1 MMTKI
6 ALFPFYWIKF
16 LWRMMIDIFVHK
28 NSAEGAQKNRTMLEN
43 IGGFFSF
50 WTFAAIVMVV
60 LHFLG
65 IEI

>member
-16 LWRMMIDIFVHK
+16 IWRTMIDIVVHK
-28 NSAEGAQKNRTMLEN
+28 NSAEGAQKNRTMMEN

-50 WTFAAIVMVV
+50 WTFVAIIGGVFY
-60 LHFLG
+60 LLG

>member
-6 ALFPFYWIKF
+6 ALFPFYWIKIF
-16 LWRMMIDIFVHK
+16 WRMMIDIVVHK

-50 WTFAAIVMVV
+50 WTCAAIVVGV
-60 LHFLG
+60 CYFLG